1 MREMILLV
9 FLKKELFCIKEMY
22 LKKKESKKE
31 SKKERSKKFF
41 EYIENESNDI
51 DYDLF
56 EDYFDFS
63 VPSAL
68 AKKLCETKNKNKN
81 NELVELIKIRQ
92 NNLKDKTEKMSKE
105 VLKNKK
111 ADKISKV
118 IEEVLDF
125 NQLEQQKGEGL
136 KMLTLNQ
143 MLSRLPITAAITN
156 YCNEKQ
162 EIIPKNFKTKLDNDC
177 VLCTDQKNLQNNS
190 IKAWLTLFK
199 NENNLY
205 EH

>member
-1 MREMILLV
+1 
-9 FLKKELFCIKEMY
+9 MY

-143 MLSRLPITAAITN
+143 MLSRLPITAA
-156 YCNEKQ
+156 Q
-162 EIIPKNFKTKLDNDC
+162 
-177 VLCTDQKNLQNNS
+177 
-190 IKAWLTLFK
+190 
-199 NENNLY
+199 
-205 EH
+205 

>member
-1 MREMILLV
+1 MREMILLF

-31 SKKERSKKFF
+31 SKKERSKNFF

-111 ADKISKV
+111 ADKISKI

-143 MLSRLPITAAITN
+143 MLSRLPITAA
-156 YCNEKQ
+156 Q
-162 EIIPKNFKTKLDNDC
+162 
-177 VLCTDQKNLQNNS
+177 
-190 IKAWLTLFK
+190 
-199 NENNLY
+199 
-205 EH
+205 

>member
-136 KMLTLNQ
+136 KILTLNQ
-143 MLSRLPITAAITN
+143 MLSRLPITAA
-156 YCNEKQ
+156 Q
-162 EIIPKNFKTKLDNDC
+162 
-177 VLCTDQKNLQNNS
+177 
-190 IKAWLTLFK
+190 
-199 NENNLY
+199 
-205 EH
+205 

>member
-41 EYIENESNDI
+41 EYVENESNDI

-68 AKKLCETKNKNKN
+68 AKKLCETKDKNKN

-111 ADKISKV
+111 ADKISKI

-143 MLSRLPITAAITN
+143 MLSRLPITAA
-156 YCNEKQ
+156 Q
-162 EIIPKNFKTKLDNDC
+162 
-177 VLCTDQKNLQNNS
+177 
-190 IKAWLTLFK
+190 
-199 NENNLY
+199 
-205 EH
+205 

>member
-31 SKKERSKKFF
+31 SKKKRSKKFF

-111 ADKISKV
+111 ADKISKI

-143 MLSRLPITAAITN
+143 MLSRLPITAA
-156 YCNEKQ
+156 Q
-162 EIIPKNFKTKLDNDC
+162 
-177 VLCTDQKNLQNNS
+177 
-190 IKAWLTLFK
+190 
-199 NENNLY
+199 
-205 EH
+205 

>member
-1 MREMILLV
+1 
-9 FLKKELFCIKEMY
+9 MY

-31 SKKERSKKFF
+31 RSKKIF

-111 ADKISKV
+111 ADKISKI

-143 MLSRLPITAAITN
+143 MLSRLPITAA
-156 YCNEKQ
+156 Q
-162 EIIPKNFKTKLDNDC
+162 
-177 VLCTDQKNLQNNS
+177 
-190 IKAWLTLFK
+190 
-199 NENNLY
+199 
-205 EH
+205 

>member
-111 ADKISKV
+111 ANKISKI

-143 MLSRLPITAAITN
+143 MLSRLPITAA
-156 YCNEKQ
+156 Q
-162 EIIPKNFKTKLDNDC
+162 
-177 VLCTDQKNLQNNS
+177 
-190 IKAWLTLFK
+190 
-199 NENNLY
+199 
-205 EH
+205 

>member
-143 MLSRLPITAAITN
+143 MLSRLPITAA
-156 YCNEKQ
+156 Q
-162 EIIPKNFKTKLDNDC
+162 
-177 VLCTDQKNLQNNS
+177 
-190 IKAWLTLFK
+190 
-199 NENNLY
+199 
-205 EH
+205 

>member
-1 MREMILLV
+1 
-9 FLKKELFCIKEMY
+9 MY

-31 SKKERSKKFF
+31 RSKKIF

-143 MLSRLPITAAITN
+143 MLSRLPITAA
-156 YCNEKQ
+156 Q
-162 EIIPKNFKTKLDNDC
+162 
-177 VLCTDQKNLQNNS
+177 
-190 IKAWLTLFK
+190 
-199 NENNLY
+199 
-205 EH
+205 

>member
-111 ADKISKV
+111 ADKISKI

-143 MLSRLPITAAITN
+143 MLSRLPITAA
-156 YCNEKQ
+156 Q
-162 EIIPKNFKTKLDNDC
+162 
-177 VLCTDQKNLQNNS
+177 
-190 IKAWLTLFK
+190 
-199 NENNLY
+199 
-205 EH
+205 

>member
-92 NNLKDKTEKMSKE
+92 NNLKDKTKKMSKE

-143 MLSRLPITAAITN
+143 MLSRLPITAA
-156 YCNEKQ
+156 Q
-162 EIIPKNFKTKLDNDC
+162 
-177 VLCTDQKNLQNNS
+177 
-190 IKAWLTLFK
+190 
-199 NENNLY
+199 
-205 EH
+205 

>member
-1 MREMILLV
+1 
-9 FLKKELFCIKEMY
+9 MY
-22 LKKKESKKE
+22 LKKKE

-143 MLSRLPITAAITN
+143 MLSRLPITAA
-156 YCNEKQ
+156 Q
-162 EIIPKNFKTKLDNDC
+162 
-177 VLCTDQKNLQNNS
+177 
-190 IKAWLTLFK
+190 
-199 NENNLY
+199 
-205 EH
+205 

>member
-22 LKKKESKKE
+22 LRKKESKKE

-143 MLSRLPITAAITN
+143 MLSRLPITAA
-156 YCNEKQ
+156 Q
-162 EIIPKNFKTKLDNDC
+162 
-177 VLCTDQKNLQNNS
+177 
-190 IKAWLTLFK
+190 
-199 NENNLY
+199 
-205 EH
+205 

>member
-1 MREMILLV
+1 MQEMILLV

-143 MLSRLPITAAITN
+143 MLSRLPITAA
-156 YCNEKQ
+156 Q
-162 EIIPKNFKTKLDNDC
+162 
-177 VLCTDQKNLQNNS
+177 
-190 IKAWLTLFK
+190 
-199 NENNLY
+199 
-205 EH
+205 

>member
-31 SKKERSKKFF
+31 SKKKRSKKFF

-143 MLSRLPITAAITN
+143 MLSRLPITAA
-156 YCNEKQ
+156 Q
-162 EIIPKNFKTKLDNDC
+162 
-177 VLCTDQKNLQNNS
+177 
-190 IKAWLTLFK
+190 
-199 NENNLY
+199 
-205 EH
+205 

>member
-51 DYDLF
+51 DYNLF

-68 AKKLCETKNKNKN
+68 AKKLYETKNKNKN

-111 ADKISKV
+111 AYKISKV

-143 MLSRLPITAAITN
+143 MLSRLPITAA
-156 YCNEKQ
+156 Q
-162 EIIPKNFKTKLDNDC
+162 
-177 VLCTDQKNLQNNS
+177 
-190 IKAWLTLFK
+190 
-199 NENNLY
+199 
-205 EH
+205 